1 MSKKNLLKILFPL
14 SIVTMLGV
22 GLVHAAWEPPSE
34 ISREEI
40 IKISNTLMAM
50 PEIKIKSRE
59 EIFRIRVLDM
69 DWDIGGMVY
78 EPEDPSKIPMGPDGK
93 RIGAFFLHGGSGDH
107 RSMEKQS
114 LLVSRKFGYKVATM
128 TYPGRLY
135 LLDPGRNWP
144 GDTIKSDGTVRTPI
158 WKKDEL
164 ITRDQY
170 EVIKDASDL
179 AMRKRYGTQ
188 IQAKAKEGTVF
199 YYRMA
204 AWPVAFEEAMK
215 EVCRR
220 NFPEREYSIYANG
233 HSTGGPFVS
242 YLIQRVPN
250 IVGYIGMESTP
261 FSFIYARMM
270 AVQENVEWKIPFY
283 NLTIRTWRD
292 VARYEGPQALAKE
305 GPSALR
311 RLPMLIEEVF
321 EKWERETNL
330 PQIKAEYP
338 IHYAVIPSLIEA
350 ARVTA
355 KRLKMSPEETENLV
369 KRYIGYTRNLEGPG
383 VKPIPP
389 LFLGISKDSRDHTA
403 KIYKEVVIPMYG
415 EMKPA
420 PKVRV
425 VRFDAGVHDYMSPE
439 KDLPMGPGGA
449 VVKFWDDAIKGG
461 YFMK

>member
-1 MSKKNLLKILFPL
+1 MSKRFCVALLSVSILLTVF
-14 SIVTMLGV
+14 TGV
-22 GLVHAAWEPPSE
+22 VFAAYEPPPE
-34 ISREEI
+34 VSREEI
-40 IKISNTLMAM
+40 VKMSNTVIAL
-50 PEIKIKSRE
+50 PDIKVKFRE
-59 EIFRIRVLDM
+59 ENFRIRVLDM
-69 DWDIGGMVY
+69 DWDIGGMVF
-78 EPEDPSKIPMGPDGK
+78 EPEDPAKIPVDPYGK
-93 RIGAFFLHGGSGDH
+93 KIGVFFLHGGSGDH

-114 LLVSRKFGYKVATM
+114 LLVARKFGYKVATM

-135 LLDPGRNWP
+135 LQDPSRDWP
-144 GDTIKSDGTVRTPI
+144 GDTIRPDGTVRTPI

-164 ITRDQY
+164 IGKDQY

-188 IQAKAKEGTVF
+188 IQAVAKEGTVF

-220 NFPEREYSIYANG
+220 NFPEGEYSIYANG
-233 HSTGGPFVS
+233 HSTGGPFVN
-242 YLIQRVPN
+242 YLTQRVPN
-250 IVGYIGMESTP
+250 IVGYVGMESTP
-261 FSFIYARMM
+261 FSFIYAKMM
-270 AVQENVEWKIPFY
+270 AVQESVDWKIPFN

-292 VARYEGPQALAKE
+292 GARYAGPQALASE

-311 RLPMLIEEVF
+311 RLAMLMEEVF
-321 EKWERETNL
+321 EKWEKETNA

-338 IHYAVIPSLIEA
+338 VHYAVISSLTDA
-350 ARVTA
+350 AKVTA
-355 KRLKMSPEETENLV
+355 WRMKMSPADTENLV

-383 VKPIPP
+383 VKPVPP
-389 LFLGISKDSRDHTA
+389 LFLGISKDSRDHTQ
-403 KIYKEVVIPMYG
+403 KIYKEIVIPMYG

-425 VRFDAGVHDYMSPE
+425 VRFDAGIHDYMTAE
-439 KDLPMGPGGA
+439 KDLPFGPGGA
-449 VVKFWDDAIKGG
+449 VVKMWDDAIKGG